1 MKARIAL
8 TAAVLSAAFLWGG
21 CSVKRIALNT
31 GVGFLDKGIE
41 AVFEEKDPEFAESS
55 LASQLK
61 LLEIL
66 HKNDPANPKLLAY
79 LSQGFGAYA
88 FLFIEP
94 RDAERA
100 RGFYARGRDYGL
112 IALNKRCGLNL
123 ASEPDLNKAASALR
137 KLSKSD
143 AALLFWT
150 AYSWGGL
157 AAISLDDPETLA
169 QLPKIEKMMLR
180 VQELQPGFFYGG
192 AEIFLGSYYGS
203 RPKMFGGD
211 LVKSKASFEK
221 ALQYS
226 GSKFLMTQVLMAKY
240 YAVPAQD
247 EALYRERLGQVLDFA
262 LDQFPEQRLSNA
274 LAQRR
279 AKKLLEDIHEHF

>member
-1 MKARIAL
+1 MKPRIAL
-8 TAAVLSAAFLWGG
+8 ALAVISAGFLLSG
-21 CSVKRIALNT
+21 CSVKKIALNT
-31 GVGFLDKGIE
+31 GVEFLDKGIE
-41 AVFEEKDPEFAESS
+41 AIFEEKDPEFAEAS
-55 LASQLK
+55 LASHLK

-66 HKNDPANPKLLAY
+66 HKNDPSNPKLLAY

-123 ASEPDLNKAASALR
+123 AAESDPNKVAAALR

-211 LVKSKASFEK
+211 LIKSKAFFEQ
-221 ALQYS
+221 ALRYS
-226 GSKFLMTQVLMAKY
+226 GSKFLMSQVLMAKY

-247 EALYRERLGQVLDFA
+247 EAVYREHLGRVLDFA

-274 LAQRR
+274 IAQRR
-279 AKKLLEDIHEHF
+279 AKKLLEEIHEHF